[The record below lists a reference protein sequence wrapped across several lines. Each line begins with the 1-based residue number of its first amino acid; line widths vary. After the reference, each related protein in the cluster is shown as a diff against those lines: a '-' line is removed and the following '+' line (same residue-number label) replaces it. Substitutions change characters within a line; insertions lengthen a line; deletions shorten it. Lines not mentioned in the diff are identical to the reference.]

1 MTAAVDRVIIFDT
14 TLRDGEQSPGFSLT
28 SEQKLKMAQQL
39 ARLGVDVIE
48 AGFPAASP
56 DDFAAVQR
64 IAREVRGPIIAGLAR
79 CVPDDIDR
87 CWEAVKPAQHPRI
100 HTFLSS
106 SDIHLEGQFKLTREE
121 ALQRCREM
129 VSRARSYCE
138 DVEFSPMD
146 ATRSDRDYLYEM
158 IAVAIEAGATT
169 INVADT
175 CGYAV
180 PEQFGQLIK
189 GIFDTVPGADKIVV
203 SVHCH
208 DDLGMAVANALSAV
222 KNGARQI
229 EGCINGI
236 GERAGNAAIE
246 EIVMALNVRRD
257 YFGLETEINLS
268 EIHPTSQ
275 LLQEFTGIGV
285 QPNKAVVGANAFA
298 HESGIHQ
305 DGMLKDRRTYE
316 IMEANTL
323 GYTNGS
329 RLVLGKHSG
338 RHALKVRLAQ
348 LGFELSVD
356 ELREAFATFKNVADF
371 KKEVTD
377 DDLREMMGRR
387 QAISAVS

>member
-1 MTAAVDRVIIFDT
+1 MDRVIIFDT

-28 SEQKLKMAQQL
+28 SEQKITMAKQL
-39 ARLGVDVIE
+39 ASLGVDVIE

-79 CVPDDIDR
+79 CTPEDIDT
-87 CWEAVKPAQHPRI
+87 CWAAIQEAQHPRI

-106 SDIHLEGQFKLTREE
+106 SDIHLEGQFRLSREE
-121 ALQRCREM
+121 ALDRCREM
-129 VSRARSYCE
+129 VSRAKSYCE

-146 ATRSDRDYLYEM
+146 ATRSERDFLYEM

-189 GIFDTVPGADKIVV
+189 GIFETIPGADKIVV

-208 DDLGMAVANALSAV
+208 DDLGMAVANSLAAV
-222 KNGARQI
+222 MNGARQI
-229 EGCINGI
+229 ESCINGI
-236 GERAGNAAIE
+236 GERAGNAALE
-246 EIVMALNVRRD
+246 EVVMALNVRKD
-257 YFGLETEINLS
+257 YFNLSTEINLG
-268 EIHPTSQ
+268 EIHSTSR

-285 QPNKAVVGANAFA
+285 QPNKAIVGANAFA

-323 GYTNGS
+323 GFADGS

-338 RHALKVRLAQ
+338 RHALKVRLNQ
-348 LGFELSVD
+348 LGYEVNPE
-356 ELREAFATFKNVADF
+356 ELREVFQTFKQVADF
-371 KKEVTD
+371 KKEIGD
-377 DDLREMMGRR
+377 DDLHEIMRGR
-387 QAISAVS
+387 QVATATS